1 MNILELIG
9 GILLLITVVLA
20 TVLCMM
26 QDTKSQDSMTS
37 AITGGSTDSFY
48 GKNTGRTKEAM
59 LIKTTRVFAI
69 ILFVIT
75 LASTVVPVIV
85 SNLSD

>member
-1 MNILELIG
+1 MSTIEIVFG
-9 GILLLITVVLA
+9 VLLIITCIIVII
-20 TVLCMM
+20 LCMM

-37 AITGGSTDSFY
+37 AITGASSDSFY

-69 ILFVIT
+69 ILFVIA

-85 SNLSD
+85 DKLS

>member
-1 MNILELIG
+1 
-9 GILLLITVVLA
+9 
-20 TVLCMM
+20 MM

-37 AITGGSTDSFY
+37 AITGASSDSFY

-59 LIKTTRVFAI
+59 LIKTTKVFAI

-75 LASTVVPVIV
+75 LASTVVPVIIEKV
-85 SNLSD
+85 SK

>member
-1 MNILELIG
+1 MSVTEIVLG
-9 GILLLITVVLA
+9 TLLIISCLIVI
-20 TVLCMM
+20 VLCMM

-37 AITGGSTDSFY
+37 AITGSSADSFY

-75 LASTVVPVIV
+75 LASNILPVII
-85 SNLSD
+85 SNMSD

>member
-1 MNILELIG
+1 MSTIEIVFG
-9 GILLLITVVLA
+9 VLLIISCLIVII
-20 TVLCMM
+20 LCMM

-37 AITGGSTDSFY
+37 AITGASSDSFY

-75 LASTVVPVIV
+75 LASTVVPVIMEK
-85 SNLSD
+85 LS

>member
-1 MNILELIG
+1 MSVVEIVFG
-9 GILLLITVVLA
+9 SLLIISCLIVI
-20 TVLCMM
+20 VLCMM

-85 SNLSD
+85 SNISG